1 MTMSQYRPV
10 AAAAALTTLLLT
22 GCDADT
28 GASTETTDAESPGAE
43 TLAATPDT
51 GAATTAEAAGAV
63 PEGVAAQYA
72 VLNEEVEAEGGRTTS
87 GDWEV
92 AYIVE
97 PAEPW
102 FETTGGEPT
111 RREPAAGETH
121 HLEIIPI
128 EAATGRIV
136 PEVPIRLEVLDE
148 DGTVVD
154 EKELMFFHAEFFH
167 YAHNFSVPE
176 AGDYTLRASLQAPQF
191 PHHGEHAHELT
202 LLEPAT
208 VTFDNV
214 RLEPAA

>member
-1 MTMSQYRPV
+1 MSQHAPIAV
-10 AAAAALTTLLLT
+10 TAALTAVLLA
-22 GCDADT
+22 GCGNQEAPT
-28 GASTETTDAESPGAE
+28 PTAETTTGTTTGTTAATSGAE
-43 TLAATPDT
+43 IPQ
-51 GAATTAEAAGAV
+51 
-63 PEGVAAQYA
+63 GVVTQYT

-97 PAEPW
+97 PAEAW

-128 EAATGRIV
+128 DAATGRIV
-136 PEVPIRLEVLDE
+136 PDVPIRLEVLDE
-148 DGTVVD
+148 NGEVVD
-154 EKELMFFHAEFFH
+154 EQELMFFHAEFFH
-167 YAHNFSVPE
+167 YANNFSVPE
-176 AGDYTLRASLQAPQF
+176 AGEYTLRATLQPPQS
-191 PHHGEHAHELT
+191 PRHGESLEELT

>member
-1 MTMSQYRPV
+1 MIMFQHRPIAV
-10 AAAAALTTLLLT
+10 TAVLTAMLLA
-22 GCDADT
+22 GCGTSTDQ
-28 GASTETTDAESPGAE
+28 STENGTTPSPG
-43 TLAATPDT
+43 TATPDT
-51 GAATTAEAAGAV
+51 ASTPSAGEV

-72 VLNEEVEAEGGRTTS
+72 TLTDEVEAEGGRTTS

-102 FETTGGEPT
+102 FETTGEEPT

-128 EAATGRIV
+128 DAATGRIV
-136 PEVPIRLEVLDE
+136 PDVPIRLEVLDE
-148 DGTVVD
+148 NGEVVD

-167 YAHNFSVPE
+167 YAHNFSIPA
-176 AGDYTLRASLQAPQF
+176 AGEYTLRATLQPPQS
-191 PHHGEHAHELT
+191 PRHGESLEELT

-208 VTFDNV
+208 VTFENV

>member
-1 MTMSQYRPV
+1 MPQHRPIAV
-10 AAAAALTTLLLT
+10 TAILAALLLAGCGTNEAQAPTSDTATETNAETTAAAPEA
-22 GCDADT
+22 
-28 GASTETTDAESPGAE
+28 TDASS
-43 TLAATPDT
+43 
-51 GAATTAEAAGAV
+51 AGEV

-72 VLNEEVEAEGGRTTS
+72 TLTEEIAAEGGRTTS

-102 FETTGGEPT
+102 FETTDGNPT

-148 DGTVVD
+148 NGEVVE

-167 YAHNFSVPE
+167 YANNFSIPAE
-176 AGDYTLRASLQAPQF
+176 GDYALRATLQPPQF
-191 PHHGEHAHELT
+191 TRHGESLEELT
-202 LLEPAT
+202 LLEPVT
-208 VTFDNV
+208 VTLEDV
-214 RLEPAA
+214 HLEPTA